1 VSALDIRV
9 TTAPDRSAAV
19 LAVPVRPGAAAGG
32 GSPPA
37 AAALAGL
44 PAGDLP
50 EAEVAAF
57 LADVRADGS
66 AGRVDTLPRPG
77 RQPRTVYL
85 VGVGA
90 GRPADLRRAGA
101 ALARA
106 ASRQRRVL
114 AALGDCAE
122 PDGLRAV
129 VEGLGL
135 AAYRFTLA
143 TTAKPDGLRRVD
155 LLPAA
160 APGCG
165 TAADASPAGGAPAA
179 GARVTRR
186 TAASRVDGPAA
197 AGDAGG
203 PADGRADAV
212 ARGLATVRAVHLAR
226 DLANTPPA
234 EKTPAW
240 LGAEAERALAP
251 LGVRVTVRD
260 ETWLG
265 VHGFGG
271 LLAVGGGSVRPP
283 RLIEARW
290 RPRGAGGRHIVL
302 VGKGIT
308 FDTGGLSIKPA
319 DVMPPMK
326 TDMAGGAAVLAAVHA
341 AAELRLPVRVTALVP
356 AAENHVSGS
365 AYRPADVIRQY
376 GGRTSEVL
384 NTDAEGRI
392 VLADALAYAVARL
405 APDVLVDLATLTG
418 AMKISLGTRTAGLFA
433 SDDALAGEL
442 LAAAA
447 VAGEPA
453 WRMPLVDDYEPLL
466 RSEIAD
472 AVNAPG
478 HGAGAITAAL
488 FLRPFTGGLP
498 WAHLDIAG
506 PARAGIDEGEITRG
520 ATGYGVRTLLRWLES
535 LATSQP

>member
-1 VSALDIRV
+1 VTALDIRLV
-9 TTAPDRSAAV
+9 STADRGTAA
-19 LAVPVRPGAAAGG
+19 LAVPVRPAPAASGADPAGSTPTADGSPAGRPAAGRAG
-32 GSPPA
+32 LPT
-37 AAALAGL
+37 AALAGL
-44 PAGDLP
+44 PAGDLT
-50 EAEVAAF
+50 EAE
-57 LADVRADGS
+57 LAGLIADNHIDGS

-90 GRPADLRRAGA
+90 GRPADLRRAAA

-106 ASRQRRVL
+106 AGRQRRVL
-114 AALGDCAE
+114 TGLAAGADPA
-122 PDGLRAV
+122 GLRAI

-135 AAYRFTLA
+135 ATYRYSLA
-143 TTAKPDGLRRVD
+143 STPRPDGLRRVD
-155 LLPAA
+155 LLGAGPAGDGPAPAA
-160 APGCG
+160 AE
-165 TAADASPAGGAPAA
+165 AL
-179 GARVTRR
+179 
-186 TAASRVDGPAA
+186 
-197 AGDAGG
+197 
-203 PADGRADAV
+203 

-234 EKTPAW
+234 EKSPAW
-240 LGAEAERALAP
+240 LGAEAERALRP
-251 LGVRVTVRD
+251 HGVRVLVRD

-283 RLIEARW
+283 RLIEARY
-290 RPRGAGGRHIVL
+290 RPRGATGPHVVL

-319 DVMPPMK
+319 DAMPSMK
-326 TDMAGGAAVLAAVHA
+326 TDMAGGAVVLAAVLA
-341 AAELRLPVRVTALVP
+341 AAELRLPIKITALVP
-356 AAENHVSGS
+356 TAENHVSGS
-365 AYRPADVIRQY
+365 AYRPGDVIRHY

-405 APDVLVDLATLTG
+405 APAVLVDVATLTG
-418 AMKISLGTRTAGLFA
+418 AMKVSLGTRTAGLFA
-433 SDDALAGEL
+433 SDETLAAEL

-447 VAGEPA
+447 EAGEPV
-453 WRMPLVDDYEPLL
+453 WRMPLSDQYEPLL
-466 RSEIAD
+466 DSELAD

-478 HGAGAITAAL
+478 RGPGAITAAL

-498 WAHLDIAG
+498 WAHLDVAG
-506 PARAGIDEGEITRG
+506 PARAGSDDGETSRG
-520 ATGYGVRTLLRWLES
+520 GTGYGVRTLLRWLEARVAS
-535 LATSQP
+535 GQ

>member
-1 VSALDIRV
+1 MTALDIQLV
-9 TTAPDRSAAV
+9 AVPDRGTAA
-19 LAVPVRPGAAAGG
+19 LAVPVRPTAPAGAGG
-32 GSPPA
+32 GAGSAPSA
-37 AAALAGL
+37 SLAGL
-44 PAGDLP
+44 PAGDLTD
-50 EAEVAAF
+50 AE
-57 LADVRADGS
+57 LAGFIADSRADGT

-77 RQPRTVYL
+77 RRPRTVYL

-106 ASRQRRVL
+106 AGRQRRVL
-114 AALGDCAE
+114 TALAVGADPA
-122 PDGLRAV
+122 GLRAI

-135 AAYRFTLA
+135 AAYRYTLA
-143 TTAKPDGLRRVD
+143 STPAPDGLRRVD
-155 LLPAA
+155 LLAGPVANGLAPGAA
-160 APGCG
+160 A
-165 TAADASPAGGAPAA
+165 ALD
-179 GARVTRR
+179 
-186 TAASRVDGPAA
+186 
-197 AGDAGG
+197 
-203 PADGRADAV
+203 
-212 ARGLATVRAVHLAR
+212 RGLATVRAVHFAR

-240 LGAEAERALAP
+240 LGAEAERALRP
-251 LGVRVTVRD
+251 HGVRVLVRD

-271 LLAVGGGSVRPP
+271 VLAVGNGSVRPP
-283 RLIEARW
+283 RLIEARY
-290 RPRGAGGRHIVL
+290 RPRGATGPHVVL

-308 FDTGGLSIKPA
+308 FDSGGLSIKPA
-319 DVMPPMK
+319 DAMPPMK
-326 TDMAGGAAVLAAVHA
+326 TDMAGGAVVLATVHA
-341 AAELRLPVRVTALVP
+341 AAELRLPIKVTALVP

-365 AYRPADVIRQY
+365 AYRPADVIRHY

-384 NTDAEGRI
+384 NTDAEGRL

-405 APDVLVDLATLTG
+405 APDLLVDVATLTG

-433 SDDALAGEL
+433 SDETLAAQL

-447 VAGEPA
+447 EAGEPA
-453 WRMPLVDDYEPLL
+453 WRMPLSDDYEPLL
-466 RSEIAD
+466 RSEVAD

-478 HGAGAITAAL
+478 RGPGAIIAAL

-506 PARAGIDEGEITRG
+506 PARSSSDDGETSRG
-520 ATGYGVRTLLRWLES
+520 GTGYGVRTLLRWLES
-535 LATSQP
+535 LAPAP